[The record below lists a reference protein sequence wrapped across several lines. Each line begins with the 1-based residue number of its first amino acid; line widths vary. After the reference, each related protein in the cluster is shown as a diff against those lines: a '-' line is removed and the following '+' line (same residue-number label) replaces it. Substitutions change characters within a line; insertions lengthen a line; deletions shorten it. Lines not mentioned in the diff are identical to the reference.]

1 MTSHSYLAELRMV
14 PHKTPAIFQQLMP
27 SRLWRIPNQN
37 KKLYL
42 TFDDGPIPG
51 LTDWL
56 LDLLYVKN
64 AQVTFFCV
72 GGNIKKYPDLFN
84 RIVEEGHAI
93 GNHTFNHLNGFET
106 PKDIYLKNVEI
117 ADQTILE
124 EGHSTDLFRPPYGR
138 LKYSQRKEL
147 TDKQIVMWDVLS
159 KDYLQTMQPE
169 EVLRASINATESGS
183 IIVFHDN
190 WKAEQNM
197 KYAVP
202 RFIDHFQ
209 ERGFTFEKIS

>member
-1 MTSHSYLAELRMV
+1 MV
-14 PHKTPAIFQQLMP
+14 PHKTPSIFQQLMP
-27 SRLWRIPNQN
+27 SRLWRIPNQQN
-37 KKLYL
+37 KLYL

-56 LDLLYVKN
+56 LDLLK
-64 AQVTFFCV
+64 AKEAKATFFCV
-72 GGNIKKYPDLFN
+72 GENIKNHPELFK
-84 RIVEEGHAI
+84 RLIKEGHAI

-106 PKDIYLKNVEI
+106 PKDIYLKNIEI
-117 ADQTILE
+117 TDETIKE
-124 EGHSTDLFRPPYGR
+124 QGQETDLFRPPYGR
-138 LKYSQRKEL
+138 LKYIQRKEL
-147 TDKQIVMWDVLS
+147 IQKRIIMWDVLS
-159 KDYLQTMQPE
+159 KDYLQTIQPE
-169 EVLRASINATESGS
+169 AVLKGTIQATEPGS